1 MAVVR
6 RTYEALCEQLT
17 REARPSPGQEEA
29 FLGGPSRLSCGEGT
43 HCQGK
48 TFTCFS
54 LKGTFYL
61 RYSKIQGLNDS
72 ISVPVDSK

>member
-6 RTYEALCEQLT
+6 RTCEAPCEQLT
-17 REARPSPGQEEA
+17 EEA
-29 FLGGPSRLSCGEGT
+29 QPRGRKQPFQEGRLRPSCGEET
-43 HCQGK
+43 CCQGK

-61 RYSKIQGLNDS
+61 RYSKSQGLNCS
-72 ISVPVDSK
+72 ISVPEDSK